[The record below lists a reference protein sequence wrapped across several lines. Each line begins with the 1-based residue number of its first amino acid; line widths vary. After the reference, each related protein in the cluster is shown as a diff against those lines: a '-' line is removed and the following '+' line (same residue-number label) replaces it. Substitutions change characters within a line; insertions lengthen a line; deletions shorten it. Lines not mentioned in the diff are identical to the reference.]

1 MLDTILDKSVV
12 GYTALGYRLRSHP
25 RIDEDLT
32 GRFAIVTGATSGLGR
47 QTASELARLGAS
59 AVLVGRNPEKTEAV
73 VESIRRETGSFKL
86 RCEIEA
92 PARIVN
98 VSSGGMYTQ
107 RVRVDD
113 LQMKTG
119 RYDGTVAYARAKRG
133 RSTGQF
139 WHDRRPRPTHRFK
152 GTRETPAERESLWTR
167 LTELSGWSGTLSGL
181 AEAS

>member
-1 MLDTILDKSVV
+1 MLDAILDKSVV
-12 GYTALGYRLRSHP
+12 GYTALGYHLRSHP

-47 QTASELARLGAS
+47 QT
-59 AVLVGRNPEKTEAV
+59 
-73 VESIRRETGSFKL
+73 GSSKL

-92 PARIVN
+92 PARNVN
-98 VSSGGMYTQ
+98 VSSAGMYTQ

-181 AEAS
+181 AKAS